1 MTNGRSGTRDRS
13 LFVWREVDGLS
24 ARKVKSPGVDA
35 LGILVRVV
43 MLGEFAR
50 SGYETKSFVIGGEV
64 DTSGRG

>member
-1 MTNGRSGTRDRS
+1 MVDPGLVTVVS
-13 LFVWREVDGLS
+13 LFGEKLMVFS